1 MEGNYPV
8 MFGQETV
15 GKVQVLRQGLYYRFI
30 CFCRMTGDVVC
41 RLTVVCGDK
50 RESLGV
56 VVPTGDGFGL
66 DKKVPVK
73 QIGEGELRFSLVPRH
88 EQVQGKFVP
97 LSPEEPFAYIA
108 RLKDA
113 FLAHQNG
120 QAGVVIQEKG
130 RVK

>member
-8 MFGQETV
+8 FFGHENV
-15 GKVQVLRQGLYYRFI
+15 GKVQVLRQGLYYRFL
-30 CFCRMTGDVVC
+30 CNCHMTGDVVC

-56 VVPTGDGFGL
+56 VVPAGDGFGL
-66 DKKVPVK
+66 DKKLPVK
-73 QIGEGELRFSLVPRH
+73 QIGEGEMSFFLAPRH
-88 EQVQGKFVP
+88 DRIQGKFVP
-97 LSPEEPFAYIA
+97 IYPEEPFAYIE

-120 QAGVVIQEKG
+120 QAGIVI
-130 RVK
+130 R

>member
-8 MFGQETV
+8 FFGHENV

-30 CFCRMTGDVVC
+30 CGCHMTGDVVC

-50 RESLGV
+50 RENLGV

-66 DKKVPVK
+66 DKKLPVK
-73 QIGEGELRFSLVPRH
+73 RIGEGEMSFFLAPRH
-88 EQVQGKFVP
+88 DQVPGKFVP
-97 LSPEEPFAYIA
+97 IYPEEPFAYIA

-120 QAGVVIQEKG
+120 QAGVVIQETG